1 MKQKAYR
8 TLLLILVTVG
18 MPMAAIAAG
27 DPAATPSALPPD
39 MVSSTLRMLGS
50 LAVVL
55 LLVAGGAWLLKRY
68 RPGGR
73 MPGGQIEVIGG
84 LSLGSRER
92 VVLLQVLDEQVLVGI
107 SQDGMRALHVLRSD
121 QDITEFRLPAEVSS

>member
-1 MKQKAYR
+1 MTAR
-8 TLLLILVTVG
+8 TLISLLLMLVAG
-18 MPMAAIAAG
+18 SMPLLASAAAE
-27 DPAATPSALPPD
+27 PASTPSALPPD
-39 MVSSTLRMLGS
+39 MLISTLRMLGS
-50 LAVVL
+50 LTLVL

-68 RPGGR
+68 RPGSR
-73 MPGGQIEVIGG
+73 MSGGQIEIIGG

-121 QDITEFRLPAEVSS
+121 QDIAEFQLPAEVSS